1 MNKKRKKTSKK
12 KQRIIKLLTRLL
24 VLFLLLDAALL
35 GSSYYQEHFA
45 SKAMPVPT
53 SFIQVNTQIS
63 IDPSKLL
70 PKEVSLMAVG
80 DNIGHTG
87 VFQAGRQP
95 DGSHDYSVL
104 YDNISYYLENNDM
117 KIINQETIFGGDD
130 KEYKTYP
137 LFNTPSAIGTAM
149 VKAGFNVIQHASNHS
164 LDMGQNGLLNCVNFW
179 KTTHPETLMI
189 GIYETAEEQ
198 NEIPLMEVNGITFA
212 LLNYT
217 YSHNATTFSTYAEGH
232 LNMLCDYDEST
243 RVIDFDTIH
252 PKVLEDI
259 KKAEELADFT
269 IVLPHWGSEYTTTPT
284 NQEYTF
290 AKQMTEAGADLII
303 GAHPHVIQ
311 PVEWVEADNGNR
323 ALCYYSLGNYTSV
336 QDGISQMLGGMANL
350 TIRQDSKGTYIV
362 EDSIKAIPLVT
373 HYVYP
378 TSTGYCIVEGT
389 YLLNDYSA
397 EKAASHGIR
406 NAFGKALTRDK
417 LVNLAEDVF
426 GEYLSW
432 E

>member
-1 MNKKRKKTSKK
+1 M
-12 KQRIIKLLTRLL
+12 LLCVFFTFLL
-24 VLFLLLDAALL
+24 VDAILI
-35 GSSYYQEHFA
+35 GNWFYQKHFGTRA
-45 SKAMPVPT
+45 AAIPSAVLERDN
-53 SFIQVNTQIS
+53 FIS
-63 IDPSKLL
+63 IDPAEVI

-87 VFQAGRQP
+87 VFQAGRKS
-95 DGSHDYSVL
+95 DGSNDYSVL
-104 YDNISYYLENNDM
+104 YNNITTYLDNCDL

-130 KEYKTYP
+130 KKYQTYP
-137 LFNTPSAIGTAM
+137 LFNTPSAIGTAQ
-149 VKAGFNVIQHASNHS
+149 VEAGFNVIQHASNHA

-179 KTTHPETLMI
+179 KTKHPDTMMI
-189 GIYETAEEQ
+189 GIYETEEEQ
-198 NEIPLMEVNGITFA
+198 NEIPLMEINGITFA

-217 YSHNATTFSTYAEGH
+217 YSHNATTFSKYAEGH
-232 LNMLCDYDEST
+232 LNMLCAYDVSS

-252 PKVLEDI
+252 PKVIEDI

-284 NQEYTF
+284 KQEYKF
-290 AKQMTEAGADLII
+290 AKLMTEAGADLII

-350 TIRQDSKGTYIV
+350 TIRQDVNGTYIV
-362 EDSIKAIPLVT
+362 EDSVKAIPLVT

-397 EKAASHGIR
+397 SKAASHGIK
-406 NAFGKALTRDK
+406 NAFGKTLTRDK

-426 GEYLSW
+426 GEFLSW